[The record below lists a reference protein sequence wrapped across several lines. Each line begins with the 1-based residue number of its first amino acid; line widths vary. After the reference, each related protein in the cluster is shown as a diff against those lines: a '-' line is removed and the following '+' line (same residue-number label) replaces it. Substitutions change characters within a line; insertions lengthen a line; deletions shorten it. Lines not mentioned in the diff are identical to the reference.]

1 MPLTNSLL
9 CSNNPSVNYRVKS
22 TLLLYFLLSASLFS
36 VAQMSDFISV
46 KKSNGRTVKTFM
58 PGNAIR
64 LTTVEGRGF
73 EGWITQIKQD
83 SVFLKIFDIRT
94 LPTQF
99 GTTMVD
105 TVGSYQIG
113 LPYRDIFRIEVKDRG
128 SFNFITNGTLFM
140 IGGLGYAALN
150 VINGAYLKEPLTD
163 ARNLTSLG
171 IALGVAGGGYLLNR
185 LDHKKQKAGKKYK
198 IVYVRM
204 SDPSIQK
211 VRNS

>member
-1 MPLTNSLL
+1 M
-9 CSNNPSVNYRVKS
+9 
-22 TLLLYFLLSASLFS
+22 LSICLHS

-46 KKSNGRTVKTFM
+46 KKSNGRTLKTFM
-58 PGNAIR
+58 PGNPIR
-64 LTTVEGRGF
+64 FTTVEGRGF
-73 EGWITQIKQD
+73 EGWITQIKKD
-83 SVFLKIFDIRT
+83 SIFIKVFDIRT

-105 TVGSYQIG
+105 TVGSYQFG
-113 LPYRDIFRIEVKDRG
+113 LPYQDIFRIEVKDRG

-150 VINGAYLKEPLTD
+150 LINGAYLKEPITES
-163 ARNLTSLG
+163 RNLTSLG
-171 IALGVAGGGYLLNR
+171 IALGVAGAGYLLNR
-185 LDHKKQKAGKKYK
+185 IDHQKKKSGKKYK

-211 VRNS
+211 VRNQ

>member
-1 MPLTNSLL
+1 MIII
-9 CSNNPSVNYRVKS
+9 C
-22 TLLLYFLLSASLFS
+22 LLLSVRLFS

-46 KKSNGRTVKTFM
+46 KKPNGRTVKTFM
-58 PGNAIR
+58 PGNPIQ
-64 LTTVEGRGF
+64 LTTIEGRGF
-73 EGWITQIKQD
+73 EGWITQIRND
-83 SVFLKIFDIRT
+83 SVFIKVYDIRT

-105 TVGSYQIG
+105 TVGSFQFG
-113 LPYRDIFRIEVKDRG
+113 LPYQNIFRIEVKDRN
-128 SFNFITNGTLFM
+128 SFNFITNGTIFM

-163 ARNLTSLG
+163 SQNLTSLG
-171 IALGVAGGGYLLNR
+171 IALGVAGAGYLLNR
-185 LDHKKQKAGKKYK
+185 IDHHKKNTGKKYK

-211 VRNS
+211 LRNS